1 MRVSTSYLFES
12 GTASM
17 QRRIGDALKLQQ
29 QLASQRRM
37 LTPSDDPVAAA
48 QALEVTQSQNINSLY
63 MKNQNNAGDILAVG
77 ESNLTSANTLL
88 QSMYTSMVRL
98 GDGALADT
106 DRRTIATELRES
118 FKQLM
123 GIANETDGLGNYLF
137 SGYSG
142 NTQPFV
148 GDIENGVSFV
158 GDSGGRSLQVSPSRS
173 LQVGES
179 GLDVFMRVPNKSVP
193 FQAGA
198 AAGNGGSGVVYA
210 PTVTNPTQWNVPG
223 NTQIYDVVFDNP
235 STAPA
240 PALSYTINDYTNT
253 AVSTGTYTPAEIDL
267 PDATTL
273 NLANAPVLGGT
284 YSTTNYNVVFDDPS
298 TAAAGSYSYTVFDKQ
313 GKPVSGYQSL
323 SYTPATIALPNGG
336 QVSMTGT
343 PNAGDSFNI
352 NPAGTTDVFSVISDL
367 VLAAE
372 KPYQKTDTATR
383 VEFDKQLGFA
393 LSNIQ
398 SSMDNILKY
407 QSNYGSRMKEAE
419 ELQSAGSDRNLQYKT
434 TLSRLEDVDLTQAI
448 SDLTQTETAL
458 TAAQQSFSMISRL
471 SLFNYI

>member
-1 MRVSTSYLFES
+1 MRVSTSYIYDS

-17 QRRIGDALKLQQ
+17 QRRITDALRLQQ

-48 QALEVTQSQNINSLY
+48 QALEITQSQNINSLY
-63 MKNQNNAGDILAVG
+63 LKNQDNAGDILAVG
-77 ESNLTSANTLL
+77 ESNLTSAHTLL

-98 GDGALADT
+98 GDGALADA
-106 DRRTIATELRES
+106 DRRTIATELREG

-123 GIANETDGLGNYLF
+123 GIANETDGLGSYLF

-142 NTQPFV
+142 DTQPFV

-158 GDSGGRSLQVSPSRS
+158 GDGGGRSLQVSPSRS

-179 GLDVFMRVPNKSVP
+179 GLDIFMRVPNKSVP

-198 AAGNGGSGVVYA
+198 AAGNTGSGVIYA
-210 PTVTNPTQWNVPG
+210 PTVNDPTQWKVAG
-223 NTQIYDVVFDNP
+223 NTQIYNINFTAANTYDITDYQGNP
-235 STAPA
+235 VAGF
-240 PALSYTINDYTNT
+240 
-253 AVSTGTYTPAEIDL
+253 TGLTYTPAEIDL
-267 PDATTL
+267 PDATQLSLTS
-273 NLANAPVLGGT
+273 APTLGGT
-284 YSTTNYNVVFDDPS
+284 YSTPNYNVVFDDPS
-298 TAAAGSYSYTVFDKQ
+298 TAAAGSYSYTIYDKQ
-313 GKPVSGYQSL
+313 GTPVPGFQGL
-323 SYTPATIALPNGG
+323 SYTPSKIALPDGA
-336 QVSMTGT
+336 QVSMAGA
-343 PNAGDSFNI
+343 PVAGDTFEI
-352 NPAGTTDVFSVISDL
+352 RPAGTTDVFSVLSSL

-372 KPYQKTDTATR
+372 KPYQQTDAATR
-383 VEFDKQLGFA
+383 AAFEKQLGDA

-419 ELQSAGSDRNLQYKT
+419 DLQVAGSDRNLQYKA

-448 SDLTQTETAL
+448 SDLTKTETAL
-458 TAAQQSFSMISRL
+458 TAAQQSFSMISKL

>member
-1 MRVSTSYLFES
+1 MRVSTSYIYDS

-17 QRRIGDALKLQQ
+17 QRRISDALRLQQ

-48 QALEVTQSQNINSLY
+48 QALEVTQSMSINSLY
-63 MKNQNNAGDILAVG
+63 LKNQDNAGDILAVG
-77 ESNLTSANTLL
+77 ESNLTSAHTLL

-98 GDGALADT
+98 GDGALADA
-106 DRRTIATELRES
+106 DRRTIATELREG

-137 SGYSG
+137 AGYSG

-158 GDSGGRSLQVSPSRS
+158 GDGGGRSLQVSASRS

-193 FQAGA
+193 FLAEAATGNAGT
-198 AAGNGGSGVVYA
+198 GVVYA
-210 PTVTNPTQWNVPG
+210 PTVTNPTQWHVPA
-223 NTQIYDVVFDNP
+223 NTQIYNIEFTAANTYDITDYQGNP
-235 STAPA
+235 VAGF
-240 PALSYTINDYTNT
+240 
-253 AVSTGTYTPAEIDL
+253 TGLPFTPAEIDL
-267 PDATTL
+267 PDATQL
-273 NLANAPVLGGT
+273 NLTSTPVLGAT
-284 YSTTNYNVVFDDPS
+284 YSTPNYDVVFDNPS
-298 TAAAGSYSYTVFDKQ
+298 IAAVGSYSYTVFDKQ
-313 GKPVSGYQSL
+313 GKPVSGFQNL
-323 SYTPATIALPNGG
+323 NYTPVSIALPNGG
-336 QVSMTGT
+336 QVSM
-343 PNAGDSFNI
+343 AGAPDVGDVFNI
-352 NPAGTTDVFSVISDL
+352 NPAGTTDVFSVLSSL

-372 KPYQKTDTATR
+372 RPYQRTDTATR
-383 VEFDKQLGFA
+383 AEFDQQLAHA

-407 QSNYGSRMKEAE
+407 QSNYGARMKEAE
-419 ELQSAGSDRNLQYKT
+419 DLKSAGSDRNLQYST

-448 SDLTQTETAL
+448 TDLTKTETAL
-458 TAAQQSFSMISRL
+458 TAAQQSFSMISKL

>member
-1 MRVSTSYLFES
+1 MRVSTSYIFDS

-17 QRRIGDALKLQQ
+17 QRRISDALRLQQ

-63 MKNQNNAGDILAVG
+63 MKNQDNANDILAVG

-98 GDGALADT
+98 GDGALADA
-106 DRRTIATELRES
+106 DRRTITTELREN

-137 SGYSG
+137 AGYSG
-142 NTQPFV
+142 NTKPFV
-148 GDIENGVSFV
+148 GDIESGVSFV
-158 GDSGGRSLQVSPSRS
+158 GDSGGRALQVSPSRS

-179 GLDVFMRVPNKSVP
+179 GLDVFMRVPNMSVP

-198 AAGNGGSGVVYA
+198 AAGNGGTGVVYA
-210 PTVTNPTQWNVPG
+210 PSVTNPTQWNVPG
-223 NTQIYDVVFDNP
+223 NTQIYNITFTAANTYDITDYQGNPVAGFTGLTYTPAEINLPDATQLSLTSAPTLGGTYSTPNYNVVFDNP
-235 STAPA
+235 STAA
-240 PALSYTINDYTNT
+240 S
-253 AVSTGTYTPAEIDL
+253 
-267 PDATTL
+267 
-273 NLANAPVLGGT
+273 
-284 YSTTNYNVVFDDPS
+284 
-298 TAAAGSYSYTVFDKQ
+298 GSYSYTIFDKQ
-313 GKPVSGYQSL
+313 GKPVSGFQNL
-323 SYTPATIALPNGG
+323 SYTPASIALPNGG
-336 QVSMTGT
+336 QVSMAGA
-343 PNAGDSFNI
+343 PNVGDTFNI

-372 KPYQKTDTATR
+372 KPYQKTDAATR
-383 VEFDKQLGFA
+383 AAFDEQLGFA
-393 LSNIQ
+393 LSNMQ
-398 SSMDNILKY
+398 ASMDNILKY
-407 QSNYGSRMKEAE
+407 QANYGSRMKEAE
-419 ELQSAGSDRNLQYKT
+419 DLQSAGSDRNLQYKT

-458 TAAQQSFSMISRL
+458 TAAQQSFSMVSRL

>member
-1 MRVSTSYLFES
+1 MRVSTSYLFDS

-17 QRRIGDALKLQQ
+17 QRRMTDALKLQQ

-223 NTQIYDVVFDNP
+223 NTQIYNIEFTAANTYDITDYQGNP
-235 STAPA
+235 VAGFA
-240 PALSYTINDYTNT
+240 GL
-253 AVSTGTYTPAEIDL
+253 TYTPAEIDL
-267 PDATTL
+267 PDLTTL
-273 NLANAPVLGGT
+273 NLTNAPVLGGT
-284 YSTTNYNVVFDDPS
+284 YSTPNYNVVFDDPS

-323 SYTPATIALPNGG
+323 SYTPSSIALPNGG

-343 PNAGDSFNI
+343 PSAGDSFNI

-383 VEFDKQLGFA
+383 AEFDKQLGFA
-393 LSNIQ
+393 LSNMQ